1 MNITQKVALNLS
13 VDGIP
18 PRLHMPQGDGGR
30 IIAAT
35 LWNGA
40 APYAPPAG
48 TLCMLR
54 FGKPDGTGGLYDE
67 AENGEKITLSGNA
80 ATIPVALQVL
90 AAAGQVFCQLE
101 LYAPDADGLPSA
113 NRLATFAFAI
123 GVAPSVYPD
132 AEIVSGDYINIVTE
146 ALLAKFA
153 DIVSHHPQIG
163 ADGKWELWDVEQSKY
178 IATDFPAIATR
189 WWPTTQTGMG
199 GGQNAWAKPAGSAG
213 YVDHPQK
220 GDYLFNQATGDLYYV
235 NASTETD
242 SGGTYSWS
250 YAGTLKG
257 PDGATPHIGDNGHWY
272 IGDEDTGIIAGEVRL
287 LAVTVAAAQWEGD
300 EAPWSQTLAVPG
312 VTDKSLNA
320 VYLAA
325 SATDEQRE
333 AWNLAAIADG
343 GQAAGEITLL
353 AYGEKPEIDIPIIVS
368 VGAIAVSPGGAEY
381 TLPVASPSTLGG
393 VKTPAKTAGMTKPV
407 GVDAGGGL
415 WTEPDEYTL
424 PVADDDTLGGVKPAA
439 KTEDMTEEVGVDAD
453 GGLWCKPSTGTSG
466 GETVYVDITASGTDA
481 IGNTIYAANMTFA
494 EITQAYSGGKDV
506 VARHGGAALKNL
518 YKLDFVGDSALT
530 FSSASSLG
538 FLRQEV
544 EIATWMCYS
553 DNTWEFKSSKVLP
566 NVTAADNGKFL
577 QVSSY
582 GDWEA
587 AALPVYSGEVE

>member
-1 MNITQKVALNLS
+1 MGDYVNHVV
-13 VDGIP
+13 VDGE
-18 PRLHMPQGDGGR
+18 
-30 IIAAT
+30 T
-35 LWNGA
+35 LVDLRNDTVRPDSMIEGVTAHDASGA
-40 APYAPPAG
+40 KIVG
-48 TLCMLR
+48 TITAL
-54 FGKPDGTGGLYDE
+54 GK
-67 AENGEKITLSGNA
+67 
-80 ATIPVALQVL
+80 
-90 AAAGQVFCQLE
+90 
-101 LYAPDADGLPSA
+101 
-113 NRLATFAFAI
+113 
-123 GVAPSVYPD
+123 
-132 AEIVSGDYINIVTE
+132 
-146 ALLAKFA
+146 
-153 DIVSHHPQIG
+153 
-163 ADGKWELWDVEQSKY
+163 
-178 IATDFPAIATR
+178 
-189 WWPTTQTGMG
+189 M
-199 GGQNAWAKPAGSAG
+199 
-213 YVDHPQK
+213 
-220 GDYLFNQATGDLYYV
+220 
-235 NASTETD
+235 
-242 SGGTYSWS
+242 
-250 YAGTLKG
+250 
-257 PDGATPHIGDNGHWY
+257 
-272 IGDEDTGIIAGEVRL
+272 

-333 AWNLAAIADG
+333 AWKLAAIADG

-393 VKTPAKTAGMTKPV
+393 VKTPAKTAGMTKPI

-424 PVADDDTLGGVKPAA
+424 PVAGADTLGGVKPAA

-466 GETVYVDITASGTDA
+466 GEIVYVDITASGTDA
-481 IGNTIYAANMTFA
+481 IGNTVYAASMTFA

-566 NVTAADNGKFL
+566 NVTAADKGKFL